1 MKILLTAPPATGK
14 STVIDAVV
22 RSFKGSTRGIVAR
35 EVLDEHS
42 KRQGFTAFNA
52 ACESRQ
58 FMFRAAPGQ
67 GTVGDFCVDVTAID
81 DFVVPELQH
90 ALHENG
96 LVYVD
101 EIGRAQAR
109 SQAFIETLRELFASD
124 KNLLASI
131 VYDDEPW
138 SMEFKEDPT
147 TTMLEVTVSNRDALP
162 SILLAAF
169 DNAVLFAQLSKE
181 QQHTTCQLLQTL
193 VANGHY
199 VGARKLFDNA
209 LHYVTQKKVSS
220 RSEASDAKTYEI
232 DGNTKHHVL
241 RALADGTFQCDCDLS
256 NARGEFKQA
265 EPCSHQL
272 SVLIGGASRV

>member
-22 RSFKGSTRGIVAR
+22 RQFKGSTRGIVAR
-35 EVLDEHS
+35 EVLDQNG
-42 KRQGFTAFNA
+42 KRQGFTSFNA

-58 FMFRAAPGQ
+58 FMFRAAPGHA
-67 GTVGDFCVDVTAID
+67 TVGDFSVDVTAID
-81 DFVVPELQH
+81 DFVVPELRS
-90 ALHENG
+90 ALREHG

-109 SQAFIETLRELFASD
+109 SQAFIDMLRELFASEI
-124 KNLLASI
+124 NLLASI

-138 SMEFKEDPT
+138 SMEFKLDQT
-147 TTMLEVTVSNRDALP
+147 TTMLEVTVANRDTLP

-169 DNAVLFAQLSKE
+169 DNAHLFAQLSKE
-181 QQHTTCQLLQTL
+181 QQSTTCKLLQTL
-193 VANGHY
+193 VANEHY

-209 LHYVTQKKVSS
+209 LHYVTQKKVSP
-220 RSEASDAKTYEI
+220 RSEAVDAKTYEI
-232 DGNTKHHVL
+232 SGKTKHHVL
-241 RALADGTFQCDCDLS
+241 TAHSDGTFQCDCDLS

-272 SVLIGGASRV
+272 SVLIGSTKI